1 MTNSIQ
7 LDFSHEMTFGDLA
20 DFIEPFEL
28 QAKIIEL
35 VGPGGGNPLIELSG
49 TYENIV
55 SYLEEYTDG
64 TDEDIKFFVEQ
75 IVKKAQ

>member
-1 MTNSIQ
+1 MTKSIQ
-7 LDFSHEMTFGDLA
+7 LDFSHEMTFGELA

-49 TYENIV
+49 EYKNIV
-55 SYLEEYTDG
+55 SYLAEYTDG
-64 TDEDIKFFVEQ
+64 TDEDMEFLVEQ